1 MNTINLDEIFV
12 KHADRT
18 GVPWQLIKAVSQQ
31 ESNLNPKAVKTMD
44 KTGMRAIG
52 LMQVTCPSK
61 KIIEGWIGEEP
72 AEGGCDSLF
81 DPDKNVQMG
90 TDILSWNMT
99 FFGFLR
105 GIASFNIWTEC
116 TSSPQGPFKNQ
127 AYVDAIIK
135 NFKQYGGDFAAANAQ
150 YGEGKR
156 GGS

>member
-44 KTGMRAIG
+44 KTGMQAIG
-52 LMQVTCPSK
+52 LMQVTCPSI
-61 KIIEGWIGEEP
+61 KIIEGWMGEEP

-90 TDILSWNMT
+90 TDILSWDMT

-105 GIASFNIWTEC
+105 GIACFNI
-116 TSSPQGPFKNQ
+116 
-127 AYVDAIIK
+127 
-135 NFKQYGGDFAAANAQ
+135 
-150 YGEGKR
+150 
-156 GGS
+156 

>member
-61 KIIEGWIGEEP
+61 KIIEGWMGEEP

-90 TDILSWNMT
+90 TDILSWDMT

-105 GIASFNIWTEC
+105 GIASFNI
-116 TSSPQGPFKNQ
+116 
-127 AYVDAIIK
+127 
-135 NFKQYGGDFAAANAQ
+135 
-150 YGEGKR
+150 
-156 GGS
+156 

>member
-1 MNTINLDEIFV
+1 VDYLATPSSRSSYNKNRDIMNTINLDEIFV

-52 LMQVTCPSK
+52 LMQVTCPSI
-61 KIIEGWIGEEP
+61 KIIEGWMGEEP

-90 TDILSWNMT
+90 TDILSWDMT
-99 FFGFLR
+99 SFGFLR
-105 GIASFNIWTEC
+105 GIACFNI
-116 TSSPQGPFKNQ
+116 
-127 AYVDAIIK
+127 
-135 NFKQYGGDFAAANAQ
+135 
-150 YGEGKR
+150 
-156 GGS
+156 

>member
-44 KTGMRAIG
+44 KTSMRAIG

-61 KIIEGWIGEEP
+61 KIIEGWMGEEP

-90 TDILSWNMT
+90 TDILSWDMT

-105 GIASFNIWTEC
+105 GIACFNI
-116 TSSPQGPFKNQ
+116 
-127 AYVDAIIK
+127 
-135 NFKQYGGDFAAANAQ
+135 
-150 YGEGKR
+150 
-156 GGS
+156 